1 MGYPVSKYIDTE
13 LIYMSFILNEPFLQ
27 HYDFY
32 GSVFFFQYSN
42 TYFKHHIFM
51 HTKQSFNAY
60 NNTQR

>member
-1 MGYPVSKYIDTE
+1 MNLFYSITTTMGQY
-13 LIYMSFILNEPFLQ
+13 
-27 HYDFY
+27 
-32 GSVFFFQYSN
+32 FFFQYSN